1 MLTRLR
7 TWLARFIFSRV
18 RLYEGIDLFD
28 AHPDVYVKTSDRWV
42 YEPNEATRLFIRG
55 PVAGR
60 MVHLT
65 VTLTVEQTKA
75 LYPQITEAMAA
86 AYVKE
91 HG

>member
-7 TWLARFIFSRV
+7 TWLARRLFSRV
-18 RLYEGIDLFD
+18 RLYEGIHLFD
-28 AHPDVYVKTSDRWV
+28 AHPDVYVKTSDR
-42 YEPNEATRLFIRG
+42 PNEATRLFIRG